1 MKKFLACALAL
12 TLTSAMFASCG
23 SSDDSSSKAE
33 AKTTTTTTTAAT
45 TTEATTT
52 TAAPESTADS
62 TAASG
67 TESEGEAAKDISEMP
82 ATLKNYEEA
91 SVYFK
96 KDMDVASIVEPFA
109 EKDYENDESHVNLSV
124 EELAGVPML
133 KVETLDQDDQGNY
146 KIPKIKFHMEKL
158 FEGHEADLEKIF
170 TIKADVVTKAVG
182 EFTGDDGTK
191 SLVPG
196 NFMGAFVTQ
205 PTTGDGENGWNDL
218 YDFGEAE
225 WTSEWGSY
233 ELTMRPGI
241 KDGATFVNST
251 EPQYVSLMR
260 WGIQTRLISTLLTSD
275 LRTRTVTLS
284 LAQTLVNNS
293 FPYIRKVQIFSAPF
307 FM

>member
-23 SSDDSSSKAE
+23 SSDDSSSSKAE
-33 AKTTTTTTTAAT
+33 AATTTTTTTAAT
-45 TTEATTT
+45 TTTEATTT
-52 TAAPESTADS
+52 TAAESTADS

-67 TESEGEAAKDISEMP
+67 TESEGDAAKDISEMP
-82 ATLKNYEEA
+82 ATLKNYDEA

-133 KVETLDQDDQGNY
+133 KVEVLDQDPDTGDY
-146 KIPKIKFHMEKL
+146 KLPKIRFHMEKL
-158 FEGHEADLEKIF
+158 FEGQEADLEKIF

-182 EFTGDDGTK
+182 EFTGDDGVS

-205 PTTGDGENGWNDL
+205 PSTGDGNQSWNDL

-241 KDGATFVNST
+241 KDGATFVNT
-251 EPQYVSLMR
+251 TDPQFVSIMR
-260 WGIQTRLISTLLTSD
+260 WSIPNQADFYIAD
-275 LRTRTVTLS
+275 LRFEDEDGNVI
-284 LAQTLVNNS
+284 ACAN
-293 FPYIRKVQIFSAPF
+293 FAK
-307 FM
+307 

>member
-158 FEGHEADLEKIF
+158 FEGQEADLEKIF

-182 EFTGDDGTK
+182 AQNHSFLVTSWVHLLHSLQQVMVKTVGTTSMTSARLSGLLSGVPM
-191 SLVPG
+191 SL
-196 NFMGAFVTQ
+196 Q
-205 PTTGDGENGWNDL
+205 
-218 YDFGEAE
+218 
-225 WTSEWGSY
+225 
-233 ELTMRPGI
+233 
-241 KDGATFVNST
+241 
-251 EPQYVSLMR
+251 
-260 WGIQTRLISTLLTSD
+260 
-275 LRTRTVTLS
+275 
-284 LAQTLVNNS
+284 
-293 FPYIRKVQIFSAPF
+293 
-307 FM
+307 

>member
-23 SSDDSSSKAE
+23 SSDDSSS
-33 AKTTTTTTTAAT
+33 
-45 TTEATTT
+45 

-67 TESEGEAAKDISEMP
+67 TESEGEGAKDISEMP
-82 ATLKNYEEA
+82 ATLKNYEDA

-96 KDMDVASIVEPFA
+96 KDMDISSLVEPFS
-109 EKDYENDESHVNLSV
+109 ENDFEDDESHVNLSV
-124 EELAGVPML
+124 EELAGIPML
-133 KVETLDQDDQGNY
+133 KVEVLDQDEYGDY
-146 KIPKIKFHMEKL
+146 KIPKIRIHMEKL

-170 TIKADVVTKAVG
+170 TVKADVVTKAVG
-182 EFTGDDGTK
+182 EFTGDDGVS

-205 PTTGDGENGWNDL
+205 PAKD
-218 YDFGEAE
+218 
-225 WTSEWGSY
+225 

-260 WGIQTRLISTLLTSD
+260 WGIPNQADFYIAD
-275 LRTRTVTLS
+275 LRFEDEDGNVI
-284 LAQTLVNNS
+284 ACAN
-293 FPYIRKVQIFSAPF
+293 FGK
-307 FM
+307 

>member
-133 KVETLDQDDQGNY
+133 KVEVLDQDPDTGDY
-146 KIPKIKFHMEKL
+146 KLPKIRFHMEKL
-158 FEGHEADLEKIF
+158 FEGQEADLEKIF

-205 PTTGDGENGWNDL
+205 PTTGDGENDWNDL

-260 WGIQTRLISTLLTSD
+260 WGIPNQADFYIAD
-275 LRTRTVTLS
+275 LRFEDEDGNVI
-284 LAQTLVNNS
+284 ACAN
-293 FPYIRKVQIFSAPF
+293 FGK
-307 FM
+307 